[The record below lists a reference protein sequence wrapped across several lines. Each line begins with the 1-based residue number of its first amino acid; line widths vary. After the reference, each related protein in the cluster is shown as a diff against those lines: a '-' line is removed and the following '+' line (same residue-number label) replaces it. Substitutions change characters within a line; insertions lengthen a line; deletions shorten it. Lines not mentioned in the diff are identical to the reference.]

1 MRRVLITGGAGF
13 VGSSLA
19 LHLRATLDPAV
30 EIIALDNLHRRG
42 SELNVPRLEGAGVRF
57 HRGDV
62 RDPASFPDGRID
74 LLIECSAEPSV
85 MAGSDG
91 SVDYLFDTN
100 LVGLYHCLE
109 RCRRDGAGLVFLS
122 TSRVYPIAALEAH
135 PWREAGTRFE
145 WLDTGG
151 PIGPAGVGEAL
162 ALDGARSL
170 YGTTKLAGEML
181 VEEYR
186 AAFGLRAVVD
196 RCGVIAG
203 PWQFGK
209 VDQGVVALWAMAHV
223 FGRPLRYV
231 GYGGEGKQV
240 RDVMHVDD
248 LARLVADQVANLDAW
263 DGFVGNV
270 SGGAANA
277 VSLCELTALCR
288 QAVGR
293 SVEIGS
299 VAETRP
305 NDLRIYVGDCARLH
319 ARSEWRPRR
328 PVALIVDDTARWVH
342 DHRQDLESLGA

>member
-1 MRRVLITGGAGF
+1 MKRILITGGAGF
-13 VGSSLA
+13 VGSNLA
-19 LHLRATLDPAV
+19 LHLRAVLDPAI

-42 SELNVPRLEGAGVRF
+42 SELNVARLEDAGVRF
-57 HRGDV
+57 LRGDV
-62 RDPASFPDGRID
+62 RDPASLPSGRFD
-74 LLIECSAEPSV
+74 LLVECSAEPSV

-91 SVDYLFDTN
+91 AVDYLFDTN

-135 PWREAGTRFE
+135 PWRETETRFE
-145 WLDTGG
+145 WLETGAA
-151 PIGPAGVGEAL
+151 IGPSGVREAL
-162 ALDGARSL
+162 AMDGARSL

-209 VDQGVVALWAMAHV
+209 VDQGVVSLWAMAHV
-223 FGRPLRYV
+223 FGRTLRYV

-240 RDVMHVDD
+240 RDVLHVDD
-248 LARLVADQVANLDAW
+248 LALLVADQVANLEAW

-270 SGGAANA
+270 SGGASHAA
-277 VSLCELTALCR
+277 SLCELTALCR
-288 QAVGR
+288 EHAGR
-293 SVEIGS
+293 AIEIGRI
-299 VAETRP
+299 AETRP
-305 NDLRIYVGDCARLH
+305 NDLRIYVGDCARLIS
-319 ARSEWRPRR
+319 RTEWRPRR
-328 PVALIVDDTARWVH
+328 GVAEIVADTVRWVR
-342 DHRQDLESLGA
+342 DHRRQLEALGA